1 MLTMFKGVQTLK
13 RRKMTP
19 NEIREFLMQ
28 TDISCGGIFD
38 AFNYHYFEYAEIWFN
53 KYSINTGA
61 RKIEEK
67 ELKLNYSVVS
77 ALDEGYF
84 EVVAGRFEDHIKII
98 MRTKD
103 FAKQL
108 IMALP
113 GNSKSAFIGLTGEN
127 CRISD
132 IKVEFVGDT
141 VKEGDIPRIAE
152 KLNFIDHLEADVPN
166 IQIDRTRSASTEGI
180 EISNGLH
187 VQFNSMSLPSANLV
201 WHCPYL
207 VIYTSDDGEVYGPNY
222 IEYNLIKINGENDEN
237 QNDYST
243 NRFIMKK
250 SKDFM
255 GWDEWMKAN
264 KKGVEI
270 DVCFAV
276 KGKEITL
283 TTETLGIYIENTTI
297 IADPP
302 EHVYFSITGDQVA
315 ITDIRLV

>member
-1 MLTMFKGVQTLK
+1 VLF
-13 RRKMTP
+13 
-19 NEIREFLMQ
+19 
-28 TDISCGGIFD
+28 
-38 AFNYHYFEYAEIWFN
+38 
-53 KYSINTGA
+53 
-61 RKIEEK
+61 
-67 ELKLNYSVVS
+67 
-77 ALDEGYF
+77 
-84 EVVAGRFEDHIKII
+84 
-98 MRTKD
+98 
-103 FAKQL
+103 
-108 IMALP
+108 
-113 GNSKSAFIGLTGEN
+113 
-127 CRISD
+127 
-132 IKVEFVGDT
+132 
-141 VKEGDIPRIAE
+141 
-152 KLNFIDHLEADVPN
+152 
-166 IQIDRTRSASTEGI
+166 
-180 EISNGLH
+180 
-187 VQFNSMSLPSANLV
+187 V